1 MVKIDGGARSEKS
14 TSFEHRL
21 NSVKSK
27 AQKRIAGLWK
37 NKILWLKK
45 SKNQGVEEVSEKKF
59 W

>member
-27 AQKRIAGLWK
+27 AQKRIAGL
-37 NKILWLKK
+37 
-45 SKNQGVEEVSEKKF
+45 
-59 W
+59 